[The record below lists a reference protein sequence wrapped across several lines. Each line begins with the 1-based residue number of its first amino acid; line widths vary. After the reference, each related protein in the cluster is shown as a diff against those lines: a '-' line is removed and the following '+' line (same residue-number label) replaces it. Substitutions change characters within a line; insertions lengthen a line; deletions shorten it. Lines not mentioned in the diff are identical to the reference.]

1 MVEGVRA
8 RERPPPPHENDK
20 ISILACAY
28 CIIVKTRDTVLIII
42 AVVIVLL
49 SLPVWFITLMALIAG
64 ATWFVA
70 TAVVGLAMLAAAG
83 FCAYLVYSSTAEE
96 KMAAAREHNMERQV
110 VAVSKKRN
118 GFVTLTDLVDVGFS
132 EEDAAFMLDSLAR
145 KGLCALNVDATR
157 YSGVKTYVF
166 PLDVKIRCK
175 YCGTPLDVNMT
186 RCPNC
191 GAPVELTNVRP
202 EDVKAT
208 ENK

>member
-1 MVEGVRA
+1 VKSR
-8 RERPPPPHENDK
+8 DLFLT
-20 ISILACAY
+20 IL
-28 CIIVKTRDTVLIII
+28 

-64 ATWFVA
+64 ASWFIA
-70 TAVVGLAMLAAAG
+70 TGLVGLAMLAAAG
-83 FCAYLVYSSTAEE
+83 FCAYLVYSSTAED

-110 VAVSKKRN
+110 VAVSRKRN
-118 GFVTLTDLVDVGFS
+118 GFVTVTDLVAVGFS
-132 EEDAAFMLDSLAR
+132 EEDASFILDHLAR
-145 KGLCALNVDATR
+145 KGLCSINMDATK

-202 EDVKAT
+202 GDVKGP
-208 ENK
+208 ESK

>member
-1 MVEGVRA
+1 M
-8 RERPPPPHENDK
+8 
-20 ISILACAY
+20 
-28 CIIVKTRDTVLIII
+28 KTRDTLLIIVC
-42 AVVIVLL
+42 VVIILL

-83 FCAYLVYSSTAEE
+83 FCAYLVYASTAED
-96 KMAAAREHNMERQV
+96 KMAAARAYNQERQV
-110 VAVSKKRN
+110 VAVSKKKN
-118 GFVTLTDLVDVGFS
+118 GFVTVTDLVAVGFG
-132 EEDAAFMLDSLAR
+132 EEDASSMLDHLAK
-145 KGLCALNVDATR
+145 KGLCTINMDATK

-202 EDVKAT
+202 EDVKGP

>member
-1 MVEGVRA
+1 M
-8 RERPPPPHENDK
+8 K
-20 ISILACAY
+20 S
-28 CIIVKTRDTVLIII
+28 RDLLLTII

-64 ATWFVA
+64 ATWFIA
-70 TAVVGLAMLAAAG
+70 TGLIGLAMLAAAG
-83 FCAYLVYSSTAEE
+83 FCAYLVYSSMAEDR
-96 KMAAAREHNMERQV
+96 MAAAREHNMERQI
-110 VAVSKKRN
+110 VAVSRKKN
-118 GFVTLTDLVDVGFS
+118 GFVTVTDLVSVGFGN
-132 EEDAAFMLDSLAR
+132 EDAERVLEHLS
-145 KGLCALNVDATR
+145 KEGLCALNLDATR

-186 RCPNC
+186 RCPSC

-202 EDVKAT
+202 GDTKGP